1 MQFIDKDWWLKL
13 RILLAVYSYVQSQTF
28 HYFLFLNENILLFYS
43 IRVHKENQGL
53 QDFLVLMGLL

>member
-1 MQFIDKDWWLKL
+1 MYKVRLSI
-13 RILLAVYSYVQSQTF
+13 I
-28 HYFLFLNENILLFYS
+28 FLFLNENILFFYS